1 MSALTGFFSVFGL
14 LAEIYLLYIYV
25 ILSRKLGNVT
35 KMKPYYRGFY
45 AAIGLITVAVLAH
58 LLRLISSLAPQSLPP
73 TLNTDDF
80 YLFTY
85 YGPLALAATISLMIA
100 WRYWGWLFKERGP

>member
-73 TLNTDDF
+73 ALNTDDF

-85 YGPLALAATISLMIA
+85 YGPLTLAATISLMIA

>member
-1 MSALTGFFSVFGL
+1 MSAITGPFSIISL

-45 AAIGLITVAVLAH
+45 LAMALIGVAAAAH
-58 LLRLISSLAPQSLPP
+58 LIRLVSALAPAGVPAP
-73 TLNTDDF
+73 FNADAF

-85 YGPLALAATISLMIA
+85 YLPLALAGTLSLIVA
-100 WRYWGWLFKERGP
+100 WRYWGWLFKERDR